1 MRVVRSGFDR
11 MMRAIERSSCHR
23 VVFAREKH
31 HNLGIELRRQRCS
44 EERSHVEMGD
54 RAATEFTFK
63 LPAPLKRFCMRRL
76 DAENGDANGGAR
88 ERHGATIRGLLSHT
102 NLLPPMRSASSIG
115 PS

>member
-1 MRVVRSGFDR
+1 
-11 MMRAIERSSCHR
+11 
-23 VVFAREKH
+23 
-31 HNLGIELRRQRCS
+31 
-44 EERSHVEMGD
+44 MGD